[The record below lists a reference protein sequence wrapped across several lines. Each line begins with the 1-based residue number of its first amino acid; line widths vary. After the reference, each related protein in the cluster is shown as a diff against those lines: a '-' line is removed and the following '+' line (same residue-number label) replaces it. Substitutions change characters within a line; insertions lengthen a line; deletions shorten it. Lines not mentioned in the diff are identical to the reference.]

1 MASAWVPTGNDQT
14 RLQNQLRVAIQQLA
28 AAASSLES
36 LSNVMAQMLN
46 GGTDYTTIET
56 YFGVPTGQGQTLHD
70 VVGTASTDLQ
80 GTNVQGLLQ
89 RFG

>member
-1 MASAWVPTGNDQT
+1 MSSAWVPTGNDQT

-28 AAASSLES
+28 AAASSLEA

-46 GGTDYTTIET
+46 GGVDYTTIET